1 MSKRTYH
8 IDIPSRE
15 LASIDLI
22 SEQLNTIVGV
32 LTGQLASCLV
42 VEGLEAT
49 SDTPMDLGVN
59 VLAICVHELESV
71 PRVAVHVAETIGS
84 TTVRE
89 QNHDLMDG
97 LGVQREVILKTII

>member
-1 MSKRTYH
+1 MSKRTDH

-22 SEQLNTIVGV
+22 SEQLNTVVGV

-42 VEGLEAT
+42 VEGLEAS
-49 SDTPMDLGVN
+49 SDAPVDLGVN
-59 VLAICVHELESV
+59 ILAVCVHELESV
-71 PRVAVHVAETIGS
+71 TRVAVHVAETVGG

-89 QNHDLMDG
+89 QNHNLMDG
-97 LGVQREVILKTII
+97 LGVQREVIL